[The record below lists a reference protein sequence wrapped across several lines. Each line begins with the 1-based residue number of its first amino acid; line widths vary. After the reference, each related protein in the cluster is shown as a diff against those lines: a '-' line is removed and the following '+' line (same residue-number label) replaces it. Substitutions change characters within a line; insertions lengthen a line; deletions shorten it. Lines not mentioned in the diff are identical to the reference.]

1 MKVDLSAKN
10 PFSTYQSNFAANF
23 SFGKAYDDWVCDTM
37 LPALCNHGSDGIPRL
52 IEKAKISCKI
62 LSKGF
67 LLSA

>member
-1 MKVDLSAKN
+1 MAIAFTLIETAKLNGVDPQAWL
-10 PFSTYQSNFAANF
+10 T
-23 SFGKAYDDWVCDTM
+23 WVLERVADYKIKG
-37 LPALCNHGSDGIPRL
+37 LIPRL

>member
-1 MKVDLSAKN
+1 MPRRRS
-10 PFSTYQSNFAANF
+10 PGSTRLQASG
-23 SFGKAYDDWVCDTM
+23 GKRLKHLMQAFQRYLD
-37 LPALCNHGSDGIPRL
+37 IPRL